1 MDDKFSAVFYLV
13 VFLIVL
19 IHKVFSKDTEKVFSK
34 DTEEEREFDEEKGED
49 VMHEEV
55 QDEVVYEKIEQE
67 GETIGE
73 EIVIAKRD
81 KRPHRIKSTLR
92 NMILSK
98 EILSKKFNF

>member
-1 MDDKFSAVFYLV
+1 MDDKFSTVFYLV

-19 IHKVFSKDTEKVFSK
+19 IHKVFSKDTE
-34 DTEEEREFDEEKGED
+34 EERKFDEEKGED

-55 QDEVVYEKIEQE
+55 QDEIVYEKIEQE

>member
-19 IHKVFSKDTEKVFSK
+19 IHKVFSKDTE
-34 DTEEEREFDEEKGED
+34 EERKFDAEKGED

-73 EIVIAKRD
+73 ERVIEKRD

>member
-19 IHKVFSKDTEKVFSK
+19 IHKVFSKDTE
-34 DTEEEREFDEEKGED
+34 EAREFDAEKGED